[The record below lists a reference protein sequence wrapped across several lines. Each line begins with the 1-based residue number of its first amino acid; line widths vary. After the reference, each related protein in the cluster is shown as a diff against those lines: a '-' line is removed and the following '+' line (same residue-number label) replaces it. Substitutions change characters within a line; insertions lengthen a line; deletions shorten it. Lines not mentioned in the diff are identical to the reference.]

1 MRRKRPRLDDRRNE
15 PGHTN
20 YDWINGMRVGI
31 LVGAI
36 LGLLIGLATGVFPFI
51 WLLLGGGVGGFLGAK
66 MAHRW

>member
-1 MRRKRPRLDDRRNE
+1 MADQGSNK

-36 LGLLIGLATGVFPFI
+36 LGLLVGLAVGWLPFI
-51 WLLLGGGVGGFLGAK
+51 WLLIGGGAGGYLGAQ